1 MWTEVMHQISFI
13 VLLVCYIV
21 IAVFAFAQYSV
32 ACLVFPFSFIFWLS
46 ITTQH
51 QTDGA
56 TMTATHCSG
65 SCASVSTRG
74 NE

>member
-1 MWTEVMHQISFI
+1 MHQISFMI
-13 VLLVCYIV
+13 LLVFYILIV
-21 IAVFAFAQYSV
+21 KFAFAQYSV
-32 ACLVFPFSFIFWLS
+32 DCVVSPFSFIFWLS

-51 QTDGA
+51 QTDGT